1 MVYIVKMDKR
11 KSSPSWAV
19 FDGAELLAIYESKL
33 EAENHA
39 RFEAKRVGR
48 DYVGIKKE
56 RIA

>member
-1 MVYIVKMDKR
+1 MIYIVKKGNH
-11 KSSPSWAV
+11 KPSPSWAV

>member
-11 KSSPSWAV
+11 KPSPSWAV
-19 FDGAELLAIYESKL
+19 FDGAELLAIYESKM

>member
-11 KSSPSWAV
+11 KPSPSWAV
-19 FDGAELLAIYESKL
+19 FDGAELLVIYESKL

>member
-39 RFEAKRVGR
+39 RFESRMVGK
-48 DYVGIKKE
+48 DYIGIKKE
-56 RIA
+56 SIA

>member
-1 MVYIVKMDKR
+1 MVYIVKINNR
-11 KSSPSWAV
+11 KAAPSWSV
-19 FDGAELLAIYESKL
+19 FDGQELLAIYETKQ

-48 DYVGIKKE
+48 DYVGIRKE

>member
-11 KSSPSWAV
+11 KAAPSWYV
-19 FDGAELLAIYESKL
+19 FDGVELVAIYETKQ

>member
-11 KSSPSWAV
+11 KPFPSWAV
-19 FDGAELLAIYESKL
+19 FEGVELVAIYETKQ

-56 RIA
+56 AIA